1 VEAARREHCEC
12 FHEQCGLGPDCASGG
27 KRTDTQCVFLAR
39 KHPGKSRWNQIPEF
53 SPHEVRI
60 YAVFFNTSGV
70 EKVSFQFT
78 MDVTM
83 DIGVRNLRFRAVFV
97 PFFSN
102 KLPLNML
109 RNAKS
114 KNTNMSQVSFQKGI
128 SFMNANPMR
137 VGQGKTSSS
146 GCCECLNA

>member
-1 VEAARREHCEC
+1 MASGQTPLERSEGGR
-12 FHEQCGLGPDCASGG
+12 LSPDCASGV
-27 KRTDTQCVFLAR
+27 KRTDAQCACIVGW
-39 KHPGKSRWNQIPEF
+39 HPGKSRWNQIPEF

-102 KLPLNML
+102 GLSLNIL
-109 RNAKS
+109 RNAKAR
-114 KNTNMSQVSFQKGI
+114 TQI
-128 SFMNANPMR
+128 
-137 VGQGKTSSS
+137 
-146 GCCECLNA
+146 